1 MTSTRTASSTST
13 TERGLLARVRAADP
27 AEQAFMILRAAFT
40 VAPIVFGL
48 DKFFHLMVDWDRYLA
63 PALSGPLPFTP
74 HQLMYA
80 VGVIEIIAGVVV
92 AIHPRL
98 GGPVVAAWLLG
109 IIVNL
114 LLLPGFYDVALRDF
128 GLFLAAVALSRLAT
142 RVRPTTTAVGRP
154 GALSHDHRVRPV
166 RRRQSG
172 RRPGWHAAGSGR
184 TRC

>member
-1 MTSTRTASSTST
+1 MTNTQPLPATSTADV
-13 TERGLLARVRAADP
+13 GLVARIRAADP

-40 VAPIVFGL
+40 VAPILFGA
-48 DKFFHLMVDWDRYLA
+48 DKFFHLMVNWDKYLA
-63 PALSGPLPFTP
+63 PVLSDPLPFTP

-80 VGVIEIIAGVVV
+80 VGVIEIIAGLVV

-114 LLLPGFYDVALRDF
+114 LLIPGFYDVALRDF

-142 RVRPTTTAVGRP
+142 RYDPRPLLRFTSRA
-154 GALSHDHRVRPV
+154 
-166 RRRQSG
+166 
-172 RRPGWHAAGSGR
+172 
-184 TRC
+184 